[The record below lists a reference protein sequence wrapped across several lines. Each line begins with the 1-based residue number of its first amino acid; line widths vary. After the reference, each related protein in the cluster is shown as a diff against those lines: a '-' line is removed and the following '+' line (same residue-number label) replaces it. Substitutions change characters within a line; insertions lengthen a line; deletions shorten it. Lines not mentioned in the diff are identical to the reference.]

1 MSNNITRERT
11 PMLKPSKQV
20 REFTAMQFRQSK
32 SYKLLHKFLLKTS
45 SVRLHALRLALY
57 NHRSPLHCC
66 PVHLLV
72 RSQYTRVFGK
82 NLRVFRAA
90 FSIFFT
96 FIFSIRSVYEFV
108 SSYFSGPHFFFHPT
122 CHCCCRSVAA
132 TSFAATEFFTFD
144 VIHCWCTIH
153 CTRM

>member
-1 MSNNITRERT
+1 
-11 PMLKPSKQV
+11 MLKPSKQV

-57 NHRSPLHCC
+57 NHRSPLHYC

-72 RSQYTRVFGK
+72 RSQYTRVFGE
-82 NLRVFRAA
+82 NLRVFCAA

-96 FIFSIRSVYEFV
+96 FIFSMRSVYELV
-108 SSYFSGPHFFFHPT
+108 SSYFSGPHFFFSPHLLLLL
-122 CHCCCRSVAA
+122 HRSQ
-132 TSFAATEFFTFD
+132 SFPRLSRYTAD
-144 VIHCWCTIH
+144 VLHIVHVCNSKES
-153 CTRM
+153 RK